1 VALLEV
7 VRRQKVDDSTKQTIV
22 AHRRLNKIQPI
33 GLMRAYARRKC
44 FRVPRQVGPRGVG
57 FGIDWSPMDL
67 VERVALVTGGRRIG
81 AVVATE
87 LARRGADV
95 ALVYRESRTEAEET
109 AAAVRALGRRAVV
122 LQADLASAAGPER
135 AVDEAVGHLGR
146 LDVLVNM
153 ASHYRRLPWDE
164 MDVADWDAQMAV
176 DLRAAWLCARA
187 AVPHMRR
194 VRGGRIVNFS
204 DWVARSGRPRYTG
217 YLAYYVA
224 KAGVAALTEALAL
237 ELAADQI
244 LVNAIAPGPIV
255 APEGTSD
262 EEFAQVE
269 RATPLG
275 RWGGEMEIA
284 KAVLALVDTDFMTGE
299 TVRVDG
305 GRHLK

>member
-1 VALLEV
+1 
-7 VRRQKVDDSTKQTIV
+7 
-22 AHRRLNKIQPI
+22 
-33 GLMRAYARRKC
+33 
-44 FRVPRQVGPRGVG
+44 
-57 FGIDWSPMDL
+57 MDL
-67 VERVALVTGGRRIG
+67 ADRVALITGGKRIG

-95 ALVYRESRTEAEET
+95 ALVYRASRTEAEET
-109 AAAVRALGRRAVV
+109 ADAVRALGRRAAV
-122 LQADLASAAGPER
+122 LHADLTAPDAPEQV
-135 AVDEAVGHLGR
+135 ANETVEQLGR

-153 ASHYRRLPWDE
+153 ASMYRMKPFDE
-164 MDVADWDAQMAV
+164 LTVADWDAHMAV

-204 DWVARSGRPRYTG
+204 DWMARSGRPRYLG
-217 YLAYYVA
+217 YLPYYVA
-224 KAGVAALTEALAL
+224 KAAIVGLTEALAL
-237 ELAADQI
+237 ELASDQI
-244 LVNAIAPGPIV
+244 LVNAVAPGPIV

-275 RWGGEMEIA
+275 RWGGEIEIA
-284 KAVLALVDTDFMTGE
+284 KTVLALVESDFITGE
-299 TVRVDG
+299 TIRVDG